1 MVYVPWT
8 RQYPECRAALAPS
21 SPVYVDVSGDDYAY
35 WRLVKRLW
43 TAKSPGESFALVEHD
58 VLVEPDTLA
67 SLDDCPERWCAYAIH
82 SVDVG
87 NGQPWV
93 ATFGCV
99 RFRPSGDW
107 PLPEPVEWTWL
118 DMETEEALHKL
129 GWVKHVHWPMLATL
143 NPGLVEYAK
152 LVSMLM
158 GT

>member
-8 RQYPECRAALAPS
+8 RQYPECRTALASS

-35 WRLVKRLW
+35 WRLVRDLW
-43 TAKSPGESFALVEHD
+43 TKDEPFILVEQD
-58 VLVEPDTLA
+58 VLVEPDTIEELRA
-67 SLDDCPERWCAYAIH
+67 CPAPWCAFAVH

-87 NGQPWV
+87 NGQSWV

-107 PLPEPVEWTWL
+107 PLPEPVEWTRL
-118 DMETEEALHKL
+118 DMATQFALMTR
-129 GWVKHVHWPMLATL
+129 GWEKHVHWPMLATL
-143 NPGLVEYAK
+143 NPGLVEYTK
-152 LVSMLM
+152 LVAMLM